1 MKRMVGAVI
10 GGVYYAAHMLLKVR
24 AGFPIFLAAFNMRA
38 GLVLMAPL
46 LPIISKYFDLS
57 HLEMSI
63 LLSIPIAC
71 FAGSSVIMGV
81 LGRRASSDRIIT
93 LALVA
98 LALGLTFRMFTG
110 FYGLFIFTALV
121 GISIAVMN
129 YEIPVWVKLHAPE
142 SSGLITGIYVT
153 LMGVGAATATAIS
166 VPIAESSTFSWRLA
180 MAPWILL
187 AAAAAFYWIAR
198 RRDFVRENS
207 SDLSPFWKSSAM
219 RNPMAWALV
228 LFFGLES
235 MTFYGSASWL
245 PTILITKD
253 FTLAGAAAAIAFSG
267 LLGSAVGLF
276 FPHWISKFTD
286 QRLLLAGISALTG
299 FSFFMMT
306 LQDGPILILWLCLSN
321 IGISMAFPAC
331 LLLCSIKTETPEM
344 TRTISTMMQSLGYI
358 ISATGPLYV
367 GTFFDATQ
375 NWNIALLAIVALTV
389 AQLLVG
395 LIVGKPTK
403 ISE

>member
-1 MKRMVGAVI
+1 
-10 GGVYYAAHMLLKVR
+10 
-24 AGFPIFLAAFNMRA
+24 
-38 GLVLMAPL
+38 
-46 LPIISKYFDLS
+46 
-57 HLEMSI
+57 MSI

-81 LGRRASSDRIIT
+81 LGKRASSDRIIT

-98 LALGLTFRMFTG
+98 LTLGLTLRMFTG

-129 YEIPVWVKLHAPE
+129 YEIPVWVKLHMPE
-142 SSGLITGIYVT
+142 ASGLVTGIYVT

-166 VPIAESSTFSWRLA
+166 VPIAESSSLSWRLA

-187 AAAAAFYWIAR
+187 AAAGAMYWITQ
-198 RRDFVRENS
+198 RRDIAKES
-207 SDLSPFWKSSAM
+207 SSSLSPFWKSSAM

-245 PTILITKD
+245 PTILITKE
-253 FTLAGAAAAIAFSG
+253 FSLAAAAAAIAFSG
-267 LLGSAVGLF
+267 LLGSVVGLF

-306 LQDGPILILWLCLSN
+306 LQEGSILILWLCLSN

-344 TRTISTMMQSLGYI
+344 TRTISTMMQSFGYI

-367 GTFFDATQ
+367 GTFFDITQ

-403 ISE
+403 ISD